1 MEKSLYETFES
12 IVRKIYVDVESLF
25 EGEGEE
31 REVFSLIEK
40 AIKEHFNVDCD
51 VIPSYEEFWVFVSK
65 KRICLYRGRFEKT
78 NIKTLKKKALKKLQE
93 IKEVTEDIPF
103 SLSDV
108 LKLLKKN
115 RLEIKFHHKGLDDFI
130 REMDR
135 ATNRLVLSFIISSTI
150 IASSIFIKSDIGP
163 SVNGISIIGI
173 SGFIFAFFGFWI
185 VSFVVFG

>member
-78 NIKTLKKKALKKLQE
+78 NIKTLKKMQAFLRRIEKNITQSLKMFDRILCSSLRGKVLVGCTFPEKEEEYPDFLEEFEKNGCLLVLGKQDLE
-93 IKEVTEDIPF
+93 EFVEVVLEVAEEVLFEKEVANE
-103 SLSDV
+103 SLFTF
-108 LKLLKKN
+108 LEKKYQ
-115 RLEIKFHHKGLDDFI
+115 
-130 REMDR
+130 
-135 ATNRLVLSFIISSTI
+135 
-150 IASSIFIKSDIGP
+150 
-163 SVNGISIIGI
+163 
-173 SGFIFAFFGFWI
+173 
-185 VSFVVFG
+185 